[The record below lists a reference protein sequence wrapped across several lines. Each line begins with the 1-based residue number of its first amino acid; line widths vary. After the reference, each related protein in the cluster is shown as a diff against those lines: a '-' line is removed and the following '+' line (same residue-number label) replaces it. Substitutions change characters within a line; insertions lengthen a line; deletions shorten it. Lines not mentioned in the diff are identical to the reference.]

1 MTVVDIPVSVSL
13 LLIFLL
19 AGVAFVA
26 TGIALMRYRRASESA
41 WTAKP
46 SRLVPMAM
54 GMISMG
60 MMFTLYLVGLIVL

>member
-1 MTVVDIPVSVSL
+1 MVVVDIPVSVSL

-19 AGVAFVA
+19 AGVAFLA
-26 TGIALMRYRRASESA
+26 TGIALIRYRRTSESA

-54 GMISMG
+54 SMIGMGLML
-60 MMFTLYLVGLIVL
+60 TLYLFGMVVL